1 LSDGGATAPD
11 LGPVWPSLGV
21 HVVFMSVSRADEIFV
36 RVLLECHEGF
46 GVARAHDP
54 SFRPDR
60 TLLTLLVVPDLGAD
74 CMGLLDELA
83 RTADV
88 EFLAVENWLVRDIER
103 DLEPG

>member
-1 LSDGGATAPD
+1 MSDAQAMPA

-21 HVVFMSVSRADEIFV
+21 HVVLMSVARGDEIFV

-54 SFRPDR
+54 NFSPDR

-74 CMGLLDELA
+74 CRCLLEELL

-88 EFLAVENWLVRDIER
+88 EFLPVDETLIRSIEQEI
-103 DLEPG
+103 EPG

>member
-1 LSDGGATAPD
+1 
-11 LGPVWPSLGV
+11 
-21 HVVFMSVSRADEIFV
+21 MSVSRADEIFV

-54 SFRPDR
+54 NFSPER

-74 CMGLLDELA
+74 CACLLEELL

-88 EFLAVENWLVRDIER
+88 ELLPVDEALVRTIER
-103 DLEPG
+103 EIEPG